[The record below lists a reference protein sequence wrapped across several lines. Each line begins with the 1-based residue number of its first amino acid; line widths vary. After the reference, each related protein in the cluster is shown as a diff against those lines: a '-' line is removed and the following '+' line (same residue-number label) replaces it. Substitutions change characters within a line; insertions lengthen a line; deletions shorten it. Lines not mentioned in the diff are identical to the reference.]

1 MRKRITIKC
10 PYCHSLAVKRPAS
23 FIYGEKNRD
32 QDAYVYVCSR
42 YPFCDAYVAAHKK
55 TGLPMG
61 TLANGELRHKRILAH
76 RVFNRLWQEGYMGKQ
91 AAYRWLQ
98 VQLGLPESMAHIA
111 MFSEYL
117 CDRVITLCGEF
128 LHGAAKAA

>member
-1 MRKRITIKC
+1 
-10 PYCHSLAVKRPAS
+10 
-23 FIYGEKNRD
+23 
-32 QDAYVYVCSR
+32 
-42 YPFCDAYVAAHKK
+42 
-55 TGLPMG
+55 MG

-76 RVFNRLWQEGYMGKQ
+76 RAFNRLWQEGYMGKQ

-117 CDRVITLCGEF
+117 CDRVIALCGVF
-128 LHGAAKAA
+128 LQGAAKAA